1 MGVHGIEDTRGGK
14 QDDKPSFQHSPPFKI
29 HSMSDGPEL
38 LKMHFRFAR
47 NCFFTTDLELE
58 DWFSALN
65 VAKEKLGNG
74 DRPAT

>member
-1 MGVHGIEDTRGGK
+1 
-14 QDDKPSFQHSPPFKI
+14 
-29 HSMSDGPEL
+29 MSDGPEL

-74 DRPAT
+74 DHPAT